1 MVIVV
6 FMYKWDEAKFS
17 KIVAL
22 INVTWSRCIKY
33 SVFLF
38 IFFTKPLFRAVVVKF
53 PNAVSL

>member
-6 FMYKWDEAKFS
+6 FMYEISGMNEAKFS

-22 INVTWSRCIKY
+22 INVTWNRCIKY

-38 IFFTKPLFRAVVVKF
+38 IFYKATL
-53 PNAVSL
+53 